1 MSPHFRGIV
10 VRLES
15 RLTKTVVFG
24 LTLLFRWQC
33 LSVLGTH
40 CHYDLIGMRSNART
54 IIVGENADQ
63 HRDPS

>member
-1 MSPHFRGIV
+1 MSPHFRGIA

-33 LSVLGTH
+33 LLH
-40 CHYDLIGMRSNART
+40 NALPPIDWDALKCKD